1 MVNTTD
7 NTSVFNASA
16 ALCDDWNPAIG
27 CTMTR
32 RDVVRGLAAGL
43 GLLAGGVF
51 AANSAGK
58 AWAAGTAEESG
69 DGKTSGASDTTA
81 GGTSSGE
88 ASKADAAVEVQ
99 PFVEFVDSAKLDL
112 PDVEVRD
119 ALAEYTWEELAQI
132 ADAIARTATFEE
144 AMSIARVFHLTDENG
159 YLTACGSKPVE
170 LADGRQTSVRI
181 VAFNHESLA
190 DDKGEQA
197 GWAGITFTFCDILES
212 RQMDAS
218 NVNTGGW
225 EGCDL
230 RAYLNGAFLDQLPED
245 LRSVIR
251 PTLKWTNNTG
261 VSETVDCVTTTS
273 DLLWLFSAV
282 ELASTQNWSTN
293 GERPAY
299 CNTIWNS
306 EGWQYQLFWEGG
318 AFNRNPSEVLKRNR
332 NGSPSWWR
340 TRSADPSFA
349 NAYLCVSE
357 KGAVTGY
364 TYAADSYGMVPGFCL

>member
-1 MVNTTD
+1 MVNSRD
-7 NTSVFNASA
+7 NAHECKMLNGLTRRETLRCVAVGASA
-16 ALCDDWNPAIG
+16 
-27 CTMTR
+27 
-32 RDVVRGLAAGL
+32 LAAGL
-43 GLLAGGVF
+43 LVLVPAGRAM
-51 AANSAGK
+51 AA
-58 AWAAGTAEESG
+58 T
-69 DGKTSGASDTTA
+69 GASSDRVEDT
-81 GGTSSGE
+81 
-88 ASKADAAVEVQ
+88 DAKGAATDGAAEVQ
-99 PFVEFVDSAKLDL
+99 PFVEFVDESKLEL
-112 PDVEVRD
+112 PEVEVRKGLV
-119 ALAEYTWEELAQI
+119 AYSWEELGQI
-132 ADAIARTATFEE
+132 ADAISKAPTFEE
-144 AMSIARVFHLTDENG
+144 AMSIARAFHLTDENG
-159 YLTACGSKPVE
+159 YLTDCEAKPVE
-170 LADGRQTSVRI
+170 LANGMQTSVRI

-190 DDKGEQA
+190 DEKGEQ
-197 GWAGITFTFCDILES
+197 GDWAGMTFTFCDILES

-230 RAYLNGAFLDQLPED
+230 RAYLNGEFLDQLPED

-251 PTLKWTNNTG
+251 PTLKWTNNVG
-261 VSETVDCVTTTS
+261 VSETTDCVTTTS

-282 ELASTQNWSTN
+282 ELASTQNWSAN

-299 CNTIWNS
+299 CNAVWNC

-318 AFNRNPSEVLKRNR
+318 AYNRNASDVLKRNR